1 MHKTDNSVLFI
12 IFSDN
17 DYIFKAD
24 YSPLILLCEKMS
36 GFLSYEL
43 KASDKDK
50 EVIYLIW
57 NIFEELVESD
67 NIGGLIADT
76 VRRVLQPLIN
86 LINGENELEL

>member
-1 MHKTDNSVLFI
+1 
-12 IFSDN
+12 
-17 DYIFKAD
+17 
-24 YSPLILLCEKMS
+24 MS

-67 NIGGLIADT
+67 HIGGLISDT

-86 LINGENELEL
+86 LINGEN

>member
-1 MHKTDNSVLFI
+1 
-12 IFSDN
+12 
-17 DYIFKAD
+17 
-24 YSPLILLCEKMS
+24 MS

-43 KASDKDK
+43 KAADKDK

-67 NIGGLIADT
+67 HIGGSIADT

-86 LINGENELEL
+86 LINGEN